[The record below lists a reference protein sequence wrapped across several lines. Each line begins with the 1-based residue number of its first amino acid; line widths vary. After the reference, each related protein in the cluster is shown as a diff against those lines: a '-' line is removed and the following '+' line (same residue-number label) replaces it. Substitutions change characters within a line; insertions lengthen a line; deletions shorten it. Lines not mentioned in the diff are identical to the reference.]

1 MAELLTNHEMTLRLV
16 LPNAPT
22 IRVAQTQEDLL
33 FEHPGAES
41 AEELLSRA
49 YPGDAGFDLFCRE
62 EHWIGPGESVDIPLG
77 VRVQLPEGWWGLLTG
92 RSSTLRKR
100 GLLVAQGVIDQGYRG
115 PLYAY
120 VRNMTEEMVRVR
132 DGERLAQL
140 IPLPLFSGTI
150 ELVEDLEDH
159 ERGVNGFGSSGT

>member
-1 MAELLTNHEMTLRLV
+1 MATSILPYQKNGRLVLQVAEVPEHELGTLAATRADELLT
-16 LPNAPT
+16 
-22 IRVAQTQEDLL
+22 
-33 FEHPGAES
+33 
-41 AEELLSRA
+41 RA

-140 IPLPLFSGTI
+140 IPLPLFPGTI
-150 ELVEDLEDH
+150 ELVEDLEGH

>member
-1 MAELLTNHEMTLRLV
+1 MIEAINHEMVSRLV
-16 LPNAPT
+16 LPEAPV
-22 IRVAQTQEDLL
+22 IRVARTGEGLL
-33 FEHPGAES
+33 FGRPGVGS
-41 AEELLSRA
+41 LDGLLSRA

-77 VRVQLPEGWWGLLTG
+77 VRVQLPGGWWGLLTG

-140 IPLPLFSGTI
+140 VPLPLFPGTI

-159 ERGVNGFGSSGT
+159 ERGVSGFGSSGT

>member
-1 MAELLTNHEMTLRLV
+1 MKGGA
-16 LPNAPT
+16 
-22 IRVAQTQEDLL
+22 IRVAPTPA
-33 FEHPGAES
+33 FGAPVLAVES

-49 YPGDAGFDLFCRE
+49 YPGDAGFDLFCRGG
-62 EHWIGPGESVDIPLG
+62 HWIGPGESVDVPLG

-92 RSSTLRKR
+92 RSSTLRRR

-120 VRNMTEEMVRVR
+120 VRNMTEETVRVR

-140 IPLPLFSGTI
+140 IPLPLFPGTI

-159 ERGVNGFGSSGT
+159 ARGSNGYGSSGV